1 MFYSTRVQIAAAVF
15 ALSTGA
21 SMLAKADTM
30 PMSQMDESKMT
41 CQDMMDHA
49 KPMMDKM
56 ADGSSM
62 KMKAQ
67 KEMDSAKMA
76 MDKGEMKTC
85 KSRMHKA
92 MGMMMDEHAK

>member
-1 MFYSTRVQIAAAVF
+1 MRLKAVIG
-15 ALSTGA
+15 ALVIGA
-21 SMLAKADTM
+21 CLPLLAHADNMAMSKA
-30 PMSQMDESKMT
+30 DESKMS
-41 CQDMMDHA
+41 CQEMMDHA

-56 ADGSSM
+56 TDGSSM

-92 MGMMMDEHAK
+92 MGMMKQE

>member
-1 MFYSTRVQIAAAVF
+1 MISPTRMIIAG
-15 ALSTGA
+15 ALILSAGLP
-21 SMLAKADTM
+21 MLAQADGM
-30 PMSQMDESKMT
+30 AMSKMDESKMS

-49 KPMMDKM
+49 KPMMEKM
-56 ADGSSM
+56 SDGSAM

-67 KEMDSAKMA
+67 KEMESAKMA

-92 MGMMMDEHAK
+92 MGMMHDESSK